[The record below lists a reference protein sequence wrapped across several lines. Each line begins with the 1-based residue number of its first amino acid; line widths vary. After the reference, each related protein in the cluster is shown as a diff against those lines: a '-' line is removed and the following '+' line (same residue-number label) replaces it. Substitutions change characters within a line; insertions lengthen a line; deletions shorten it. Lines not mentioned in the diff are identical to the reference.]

1 MPCLPPVTPWSLSL
15 ESWSHLVTPLADHA
29 RQCDQKRPQ
38 CMNCEK
44 RCLTCS
50 FVIFDPAPQSRLSV
64 SSQAEQTKS
73 SIHVFVQ
80 QDLLYTAFPAPED
93 TLLHGKVQ
101 DALLKGFAVDDRPK
115 MKIVLEHFA
124 RNTVRTFSPGTASEV
139 AWQGVLPSLAK
150 QHSYVLDGILAVGC
164 LHLSML
170 TNDMS
175 ERNNYLDIAAKQ
187 MNTGMAQYREAVQH
201 ITTSNS
207 EALFAFSTTMT
218 TFVLGTAGTEC
229 RNALDSMKRGGLSED
244 QREDTTTLI
253 VQAICRMFRAVRGV
267 LVILVPCYHHIR
279 SGKFKPVLDRD
290 WWPSP
295 IPVTPEDLEQDHK
308 LRDLEKLW
316 AQPGRP
322 YEYCFDCLRRAL
334 KDLRDTTALVS
345 RLAASPFPGD
355 GVNDETFDW
364 TAIIGWLTHL
374 PLEFISLLE
383 EQRMEAWV
391 LMAHYALLPAKVK
404 VNPWLDGLAT
414 SIFTTSA
421 FVIGKENWEWIAWP
435 AAVLKI
441 DKEDVH
447 AE

>member
-1 MPCLPPVTPWSLSL
+1 MSARRAHPKSRLGC
-15 ESWSHLVTPLADHA
+15 ADCK
-29 RQCDQKRPQ
+29 RRRIKCDQKRPH

-44 RCLTCS
+44 RGLKCS
-50 FVIFDPAPQSRLSV
+50 FVIFDPVPQSRLSV
-64 SSQAEQTKS
+64 SSQAEETKP
-73 SIHVFVQ
+73 SIHVFAQ
-80 QDLLYTAFPAPED
+80 HSLYTDVPAPVG
-93 TLLHGKVQ
+93 TLLDGKIQ
-101 DALLKGFAVDDRPK
+101 GALLEGFAVDDRPR
-115 MKIVLEHFA
+115 MKIVLHHFA
-124 RNTVRTFSPGTASEV
+124 TKTVRTFSPGTASDV
-139 AWQGVLPSLAK
+139 AWQEFLPSLAK
-150 QHSYVLDGILAVGC
+150 QHGYVLNGILAVGC
-164 LHLSML
+164 LHLSIL
-170 TNDMS
+170 TNEIS
-175 ERNNYLDIAAKQ
+175 ERDDYQDIAANQ
-187 MNTGMAQYREAVQH
+187 MNTGMAQYREEVQN

-229 RNALDSMKRGGLSED
+229 RNALDSMKKERLPED
-244 QREDTTTLI
+244 QREDTTTLLI
-253 VQAICRMFRAVRGV
+253 QAICRIFRAVRGV

-295 IPVTPEDLEQDHK
+295 VPITPEELEQDNK
-308 LRDLEKLW
+308 LRSLEKLW
-316 AQPGRP
+316 AQPGKP
-322 YEYCFDCLRRAL
+322 YEYCFDSLRRAL

-355 GVNDETFDW
+355 GPNDETFDW
-364 TAIIGWLTHL
+364 TAIMGWLTHL

-383 EQRMEAWV
+383 ERRMEAWV

-414 SIFTTSA
+414 SIFMTSA
-421 FVIGKENWEWIAWP
+421 LVIGKENWEWIAWP

-441 DKEDVH
+441 DLEDVH